1 MIRTRMSRSLVVV
14 LAAAAAGT
22 AAVATAGAAPA
33 LAAASSTVSATSAT
47 AGVTSQTGQ
56 PALARRVATGVQP
69 GVTAA
74 KTAGPVVPSSRSH
87 GVRRVTTTAK
97 VAAAPAASAA
107 TVPTNPAALL
117 GAFNGTSSR
126 DSEVTNFNLRFEPP
140 DQGLCEGA
148 GFIIEPVNSAY
159 RIYNLKG
166 QTVRGPFN
174 VNDLFNEG
182 AKEFTSDP
190 RCWYDPTTHA
200 WFAVILFLNDTF
212 TEGRLDIAVN
222 PSDDP
227 TGLWSEYQIDTT
239 FDGRDGEPNLS
250 GCPCFGDQP
259 RIGIDQTNL
268 YITTDEFSINGPQY
282 HGGQIYAID
291 KSDLLAG
298 AASAHFVRFGNLHA
312 GGALSGAPQPALSIG
327 QPNAEYFLSQI
338 DPTGT
343 SANPGDHRIAVWA
356 MTNRGRVGTGGTPT
370 LSKVVINSEPY
381 VQQAPAQQKGATSK
395 LDSGD
400 TRMQNVSY
408 VNGSVWGELGTGLS
422 VTGSSSNRAG
432 AAWFQVKPTLS
443 GSLISSAKI
452 QRQGYVMNPNGAL
465 LYPALQPDAAGNAA
479 MVFTLTGPN
488 QFPSIGF
495 ATLKAGA
502 ANFAAPA
509 VALAG
514 TGPYDVNATRWGDYS
529 FAVPDPASDSAWLA
543 TEYIPPLSSQTST
556 RTRNWGT
563 AVIHVKLG

>member
-1 MIRTRMSRSLVVV
+1 MIRTRRSRAAFVALIA
-14 LAAAAAGT
+14 LAAGAATVTVAGPSFAAAGT
-22 AAVATAGAAPA
+22 SSPSAA
-33 LAAASSTVSATSAT
+33 TVTT
-47 AGVTSQTGQ
+47 LTGQ

-74 KTAGPVVPSSRSH
+74 KTAGPATVSSRSH
-87 GVRRVTTTAK
+87 GVRRVAPSNAAATAPTART
-97 VAAAPAASAA
+97 AAAP
-107 TVPTNPAALL
+107 TDPAALL
-117 GAFNGTSSR
+117 GSFNGTSSL
-126 DSEVTNFNLRFEPP
+126 DSEVTNFNARFEPP

-148 GFIIEPVNSAY
+148 GFVLEPVNSAY

-174 VNDLFNEG
+174 VNELFNEG
-182 AKEFTSDP
+182 GKEFTSDP
-190 RCWYDPTTHA
+190 RCWYDPTAHA
-200 WFAVILFLNDTF
+200 WFATILFLNDTF

-222 PSDDP
+222 LSDDP
-227 TGLWSEYQIDTT
+227 TGPWNEYQIDTT

-282 HGGQIYAID
+282 HGGQIYAIA
-291 KSDLLAG
+291 KKDLLAG
-298 AASAHFVRFGNLHA
+298 APAAHFVRFGNLHA
-312 GGALSGAPQPALSIG
+312 GGSVSGAPQPALSIG
-327 QPNAEYFLSQI
+327 QPDAEYFLSQI
-338 DPTGT
+338 DPSGT

-356 MTNRGRVGTGGTPT
+356 MTNRGRVATGGTPT
-370 LSKVVINSEPY
+370 LSKVVIASEPY
-381 VQQAPAQQKGATSK
+381 VTPAKAQQKGATSK

-400 TRMQNVSY
+400 TRMQQVSY
-408 VNGSVWGELGTGLS
+408 AGGSVWGSLGTGLS
-422 VTGSSSNRAG
+422 VTGGSSNRAG

-443 GSLISSAKI
+443 GTRLSGATI

-488 QFPSIGF
+488 QFPSVGF
-495 ATLKAGA
+495 STLKAGA

-509 VALAG
+509 VAAAG

-529 FAVPDPASDSAWLA
+529 FAVPDPSSDSAWLA

-556 RTRNWGT
+556 RARNWGT
-563 AVIHVKLG
+563 RVIHVKLG